1 MHSLPSDGYK
11 QCLHLDPVCFTK
23 KYIVFLQ
30 ICGAS
35 VIYAVKEIVKQKHIY
50 VEQLLDISY
59 TEPVRDHALFN

>member
-1 MHSLPSDGYK
+1 MYIK
-11 QCLHLDPVCFTK
+11 IK